1 MRKAL
6 RYRLVGMGKMPDAL
20 KAAAAG
26 ADVVLA
32 SEGLPVRNRV
42 TSLRVPYA
50 RVAGAVRTASGS
62 VVILP
67 GRLLAS
73 IGNHVIVDTDFRP
86 DGGRQE
92 LELAEDG
99 IRIRL
104 DVASVLDRGS
114 GSVEVHYR
122 LPLDA
127 SVLSQLPVTKCRVAL
142 SNAVV
147 ALINPWLGSYSG
159 GRSRSVAGRD

>member
-1 MRKAL
+1 VRSHVSGFEIPGAK
-6 RYRLVGMGKMPDAL
+6 VGT
-20 KAAAAG
+20 
-26 ADVVLA
+26 DVR
-32 SEGLPVRNRV
+32 S
-42 TSLRVPYA
+42 
-50 RVAGAVRTASGS
+50 ASGS

-73 IGNHVIVDTDFRP
+73 IGTHVIVDTDFRP
-86 DGGRQE
+86 DGGGQK

-99 IRIRL
+99 VRIRF
-104 DVASVLDRGS
+104 DVASVLARGA

-127 SVLSQLPVTKCRVAL
+127 TVLSRVPAASGQVVL

-147 ALINPWLGSYSG
+147 ALLNPWLGTYGGGGSSTTSG
-159 GRSRSVAGRD
+159 HD